1 MKEMLIDKIILWT
14 RKSEVKKKKK
24 NRMEG
29 DWWLKMIVGL
39 FQYTVGPNNYSKDAK
54 IVRDGFSEYFNSNEV
69 QVSWQRDMVSVENY

>member
-1 MKEMLIDKIILWT
+1 
-14 RKSEVKKKKK
+14 
-24 NRMEG
+24 MER
-29 DWWLKMIVGL
+29 DWWLKIIVGL

>member
-1 MKEMLIDKIILWT
+1 MKEMLIDQIILLT

-29 DWWLKMIVGL
+29 DRWLKMIVGL